1 MNTPCAIVPFA
12 HLIDSIVQ
20 APQRTASF
28 IHGLAYHQIDALTLI
43 ARQGRITQPQ
53 LAIAQ
58 AYWHHGIHPRHSL
71 CQLAKCRRSG
81 RRHRRHHDR
90 VGHVEQV
97 AQCGVAITQLPILV
111 AFVHLTRQ
119 LHHRKPSRACPNTGT
134 NSAARP
140 ATLNPKSR

>member
-58 AYWHHGIHPRHSL
+58 AYCTMASTRATRCASL
-71 CQLAKCRRSG
+71 PSA
-81 RRHRRHHDR
+81 
-90 VGHVEQV
+90 V
-97 AQCGVAITQLPILV
+97 APAAVTAAITTV
-111 AFVHLTRQ
+111 
-119 LHHRKPSRACPNTGT
+119 S
-134 NSAARP
+134 
-140 ATLNPKSR
+140 ATLNKWPNAASRSPNCQSW